1 MPKRGGGR
9 DEKVKSALGR
19 CCRMVEMRAL
29 FGLLDCWRLVKGSL
43 ECTEY
48 MNSPDMILGCAVK
61 LTL

>member
-1 MPKRGGGR
+1 
-9 DEKVKSALGR
+9 
-19 CCRMVEMRAL
+19 MVEMRAL
-29 FGLLDCWRLVKGSL
+29 FGLLDCWRLVKESL